1 MKLVFAEE
9 MKKLDRLAVEKY
21 AMPGIVLMENAAK
34 AVADKAAALALAGGL
49 SRIVVVCG
57 KGNNGGDGFGAAKWL
72 LNYGFKV
79 KVLLAGCKAE
89 DISGD
94 ALLQLQMYQQAGG
107 SMECINTAE
116 DCQLAE
122 IICLK
127 ADLLIDAVLGTGF
140 SGELQGTIKEVC
152 RIINSS
158 HKTVVAIDVPTG
170 VHADNG
176 FAADGAVKADCTV
189 TMALVKTGLLLYP
202 AKDYVGELVCAN
214 LGMPEK
220 LVEECSSKK
229 YLLTEEI
236 VRNLLPLRKGN
247 AHKGDAGR
255 VTAAA
260 GSPGYTG
267 AAALAANAAVKAGA
281 GLVSLLAPLSCRDI
295 LSIKLTEVMVH
306 GLLERMPGILGGGAA
321 ADITAKA
328 NAGDVLAIGP
338 GLGTAE
344 STQEVIREVI
354 KKAEVPMVIDADALT
369 ALKGHLE
376 ILQENAASKVI
387 TPHPGEMARLLDME
401 ADEADKC
408 RLEIAEKYAKEWN
421 CIIVLKG
428 APTVIGC
435 PDGSVYVNT
444 TGCNAMATGGSGDV
458 LTGIIAGLAAQNISL
473 QEAALCGV
481 YLHGLAGQLAAEGT
495 VGLAAGEIA
504 ELLPAAR
511 QLTENTAEE
520 EDCIYNYALN
530 MIK

>member
-1 MKLVFAEE
+1 MKIVFAEE
-9 MKKLDRLAVEKY
+9 MKNLDKQAVEEY

-34 AVADKAAALALAGGL
+34 AVADKTAELALAENS
-49 SRIVVVCG
+49 SRIVVLCG

-79 KVLLAGCKAE
+79 KVLLVGCSME
-89 DISGD
+89 DIAGD
-94 ALLQLQMYQQAGG
+94 ALLQLKMYQQAGG
-107 SMECINTAE
+107 SVECINSAE

-127 ADLLIDAVLGTGF
+127 ADLLVDAILGTGF
-140 SGELQGTIKEVC
+140 SGELQGTVKEVC
-152 RIINSS
+152 RIINSCR
-158 HKTVVAIDVPTG
+158 KTVVAVDIPTG
-170 VHADNG
+170 VHADDG
-176 FAADGAVKADCTV
+176 SVADAAVKADCTV
-189 TMALVKTGLLLYP
+189 TMAMLKAGLLLYP
-202 AKDYVGELVCAN
+202 AQEYVGELVCAD

-220 LVEECSSKK
+220 LIENCPSKK
-229 YLLTEEI
+229 YLLTEAI
-236 VRNLLPLRKGN
+236 VQDLLPLRKGN

-255 VTAAA
+255 VTVAA

-267 AAALAANAAVKAGA
+267 AAALAAAGAVKAGA

-306 GLLERMPGILGGGAA
+306 GLLERMPGILGGGAVS
-321 ADITAKA
+321 DIVAKA

-344 STQEVIREVI
+344 NTQDVIREVI
-354 KKAEVPMVIDADALT
+354 KKTEVPMVIDADALT

-376 ILQENAASKVI
+376 ILQENTAPKVL
-387 TPHPGEMARLLDME
+387 TPHPGEMARLLNMD

-408 RLEIAEKYAKEWN
+408 RLAIAEKYAREWN

-435 PDGSVYVNT
+435 PDGSVYINT

-458 LTGIIAGLAAQNISL
+458 LTGIIAGLACQNISL

-481 YLHGLAGQLAAEGT
+481 YLHGLAGELASDGT
-495 VGLAAGEIA
+495 VGLAAGDIA

-511 QLTENTAEE
+511 QLAENVDDDA
-520 EDCIYNYALN
+520 DYIYNYALN